1 MKKRLLAL
9 TLTLMMATATIGSTV
24 TVSAEEES
32 VTVTE
37 YGEYTEEDP
46 YHLVFSYIEF
56 YPQDDAAREA
66 VQEALN
72 EYMIPKYHIEVEF
85 LPLEYA
91 EYQTQIQLMISGG
104 DELDVIPVYY
114 TNASSW
120 ISMNGIVDMNP
131 YMETPEGQAIVEAL
145 GEANAYVGQMG
156 GVLFGFPA
164 AKESV
169 ELGGL
174 CMRADICDELGL
186 TEKYNLGSNKDA
198 YTGEVYDWSV
208 ATEIFAAVK
217 EKYPDMTP
225 LYIQGNS
232 SPARRFCFFDE
243 LADQFGV
250 LDWEADHD
258 STTVVNE
265 FETETY
271 KEFVTRLAEWY
282 DAGYI
287 YKDAATDTQGTAA
300 MMKAG
305 NTFSYVSAIKPGFL
319 VEANAAN
326 GTECYAMYFGRDIE
340 GGYSTTNVSFFD
352 TGIATNSMDPDMAF
366 KFISALYTDPA
377 VMNFWQNGIE
387 GVNYQVLDDGTAY
400 FVEGEDAANFKYH
413 QNSGWCMGNQFISYV
428 WNDGS
433 KTPDYW
439 EQLAHH
445 NDWAQYSP
453 AFGFMWDSSNYSTQ
467 IAACSN
473 ALNQYR
479 PALETGSVGVDG
491 VEATLQALND
501 ALYASGLEDIMTEKQ
516 AQLDAWLEENG
527 GPTETPAEN
536 LETIATVDH
545 GVLTGNE

>member
-9 TLTLMMATATIGSTV
+9 SLTMMMTAATLGGTV
-24 TVSAEEES
+24 TVHAEEENT
-32 VTVTE
+32 TVTE

-56 YPQDDAAREA
+56 YPQDSAARQA
-66 VQEALN
+66 VQDALN
-72 EYMIPKYHIEVEF
+72 EYMIPKYHIEVEL

-104 DELDVIPVYY
+104 DALDVLPVYY
-114 TNASSW
+114 TYASGW

-131 YMETPEGQAIVEAL
+131 YMETEEGQAIIDAL

-174 CMRADICDELGL
+174 CMRKDICDELGF
-186 TEKYNLGSNKDA
+186 TEKYQLGDNKDE

-208 ATEIFAAVK
+208 ATEMFKEVK

-225 LYIQGNS
+225 LYLQGNS

-305 NTFSYVSAIKPGFL
+305 NTFSYASAIKPGFL

-326 GTECYAMYFGRDIE
+326 GTECYAM
-340 GGYSTTNVSFFD
+340 
-352 TGIATNSMDPDMAF
+352 
-366 KFISALYTDPA
+366 
-377 VMNFWQNGIE
+377 
-387 GVNYQVLDDGTAY
+387 
-400 FVEGEDAANFKYH
+400 
-413 QNSGWCMGNQFISYV
+413 
-428 WNDGS
+428 
-433 KTPDYW
+433 
-439 EQLAHH
+439 
-445 NDWAQYSP
+445 
-453 AFGFMWDSSNYSTQ
+453 
-467 IAACSN
+467 
-473 ALNQYR
+473 
-479 PALETGSVGVDG
+479 
-491 VEATLQALND
+491 
-501 ALYASGLEDIMTEKQ
+501 
-516 AQLDAWLEENG
+516 
-527 GPTETPAEN
+527 
-536 LETIATVDH
+536 
-545 GVLTGNE
+545 